1 MEGVG
6 VRIIALGLI
15 IMMTSACSVGTISG
29 KDVIR
34 SINIGKN
41 ISKITTAGVK
51 EEATNCVKDI
61 FDPSNRG
68 SGC

>member
-1 MEGVG
+1 MKN
-6 VRIIALGLI
+6 ITLI
-15 IMMTSACSVGTISG
+15 LLLAFLTSACSATTGRDIIKTI
-29 KDVIR
+29 
-34 SINIGKN
+34 NLGKN

-61 FDPSNRG
+61 FDPSNRS

>member
-1 MEGVG
+1 MKK
-6 VRIIALGLI
+6 IILLGLVV
-15 IMMTSACSVGTISG
+15 MMTSACSVGTISG

-34 SINIGKN
+34 SINLAKN
-41 ISKITTAGVK
+41 VSKMTTAGVK
-51 EEATNCVKDI
+51 EEASNCIKDI

>member
-6 VRIIALGLI
+6 MRIIALGLI
-15 IMMTSACSVGTISG
+15 IIMTSACSVGTISG

-34 SINIGKN
+34 SINLGKN

>member
-1 MEGVG
+1 M
-6 VRIIALGLI
+6 RLIALGLI
-15 IMMTSACSVGTISG
+15 LIMTSACSVGTING

-34 SINIGKN
+34 SINLGMN

>member
-1 MEGVG
+1 M
-6 VRIIALGLI
+6 RIIALGLI
-15 IMMTSACSVGTISG
+15 VMMTSACSVGTISG

-41 ISKITTAGVK
+41 ISKITTAGVQ
-51 EEATNCVKDI
+51 EEATNCIKDI

>member
-1 MEGVG
+1 M
-6 VRIIALGLI
+6 RLIALGLI
-15 IMMTSACSVGTISG
+15 LLMTSACSVGTIKG

-34 SINIGKN
+34 TINLGKN
-41 ISKITTAGVK
+41 ISKMTTAGVK

>member
-1 MEGVG
+1 M
-6 VRIIALGLI
+6 RIIALGLI
-15 IMMTSACSVGTISG
+15 VMMTSACSVGTISG

-34 SINIGKN
+34 SINLAKN
-41 ISKITTAGVK
+41 VSKITTAGVQ
-51 EEATNCVKDI
+51 EEATNCIKDI

>member
-1 MEGVG
+1 M
-6 VRIIALGLI
+6 RLIALGLI
-15 IMMTSACSVGTISG
+15 VMMTSACSVGTISG

-51 EEATNCVKDI
+51 EEATNCIKDV

>member
-1 MEGVG
+1 M
-6 VRIIALGLI
+6 RLIALGLI
-15 IMMTSACSVGTISG
+15 LLMTSACSIGTIKG

-34 SINIGKN
+34 TINLSKN

>member
-1 MEGVG
+1 M
-6 VRIIALGLI
+6 RLIALGLI
-15 IMMTSACSVGTISG
+15 LLMTSACSVGTIKG

-34 SINIGKN
+34 SINLGKN

>member
-1 MEGVG
+1 MKN
-6 VRIIALGLI
+6 LTLI
-15 IMMTSACSVGTISG
+15 IVLAFSTSACTVGTITG

-34 SINIGKN
+34 SINLGKN
-41 ISKITTAGVK
+41 ISKITTAGFK

>member
-1 MEGVG
+1 MKK
-6 VRIIALGLI
+6 IILLGLVV
-15 IMMTSACSVGTISG
+15 MMTSACSVGTISG

-34 SINIGKN
+34 SINLAKN
-41 ISKITTAGVK
+41 VSKITTAGVK
-51 EEATNCVKDI
+51 EEASNCIKDI

>member
-1 MEGVG
+1 M
-6 VRIIALGLI
+6 RLFALGLI
-15 IMMTSACSVGTISG
+15 LLMTSACSVGTIKG

-34 SINIGKN
+34 TINLGKN